1 MTRGDGALELSVVVP
16 AYNQAGV
23 LRHCVRSVLEQTLNA
38 ATYEIIVVDDGST
51 DYTPE
56 VLEEFRSRVTSV
68 RLPVNRGR
76 SAARNAGIAAA
87 GAPRI
92 VFIDS
97 DVLVRP
103 DFLHWHIDTHRKH
116 GPRILCRG
124 PVVLLYDLDDATA
137 HRPMRPVGSPAFL
150 DTANASLE
158 KSALLEAGGFD
169 ESFPGYG
176 WEDFELGLRLKRAG
190 IRRVFCPEATAF
202 HVHPEVGEETL
213 EALLRKEEER
223 AKSAVHFLKKHPV
236 TETRLLVQ
244 ATPLHRALYWMLS
257 GGGALTPSTALNI
270 AHRFK
275 RWGLRSVAHVVVRMA
290 LNWRYSEFLK
300 AELSRSRA

>member
-1 MTRGDGALELSVVVP
+1 MELSVVVP
-16 AYNQAGV
+16 TYNQAV
-23 LRHCVRSVLEQTLNA
+23 LLRHSMRSVVDQTLNPA
-38 ATYEIIVVDDGST
+38 MYEIIVVDDGST
-51 DYTPE
+51 DHTGE
-56 VLEEFRSRVTSV
+56 VLEEFRSRVTPI
-68 RLPVNRGR
+68 RLKVNRGR
-76 SAARNAGIAAA
+76 SAARNAGVAAA
-87 GAPRI
+87 GAPRL

-97 DVLVRP
+97 DVVVRP
-103 DFLHWHIDTHRKH
+103 DFLHWHLDTHRKH
-116 GPRILCRG
+116 GKGIVCRG
-124 PVVLLYDLDDATA
+124 PVVLLYNMDDDAMA
-137 HRPMRPVGSPAFL
+137 RRSIRAVWSPAFL

-158 KSALLEAGGFD
+158 KSALLQAGGFD

-213 EALLRKEEER
+213 EALLRKEQER
-223 AKSAVHFLKKHPV
+223 ARSAVHFLKKHPV

-270 AHRFK
+270 ARRFQ
-275 RWGLRSVAHVVVRMA
+275 RWGLRSVAHVILRMA
-290 LNWRYSEFLK
+290 LNWRYAEFLQT
-300 AELSRSRA
+300 ELTRSRA

>member
-1 MTRGDGALELSVVVP
+1 MELSVVVP
-16 AYNQAGV
+16 TYNQAGL
-23 LRHCVRSVLEQTLNA
+23 LRHCMRSVVDQTLNA

-51 DYTPE
+51 DGTRE
-56 VLEEFRSRVTSV
+56 VLEEFRSRVTPV
-68 RLPVNRGR
+68 LLEVNRGR
-76 SAARNAGIAAA
+76 SAARNAGVAAA

-97 DVLVRP
+97 DVVVRP
-103 DFLHWHIDTHRKH
+103 DFLHWHLVTHRKH
-116 GPRILCRG
+116 GSRIVCRG
-124 PVVLLYDLDDATA
+124 PVVLLYDVDEATTRRSIRA
-137 HRPMRPVGSPAFL
+137 VGSPAFL

-213 EALLRKEEER
+213 EVLLRKEEER
-223 AKSAVHFLKKHPV
+223 AKSAVHFLRKHPV
-236 TETRLLVQ
+236 TETRMLIQ
-244 ATPLHRALYWMLS
+244 ATLMHRVLYWLLS
-257 GGGALTPSTALNI
+257 VGGALTPSTALSVAN
-270 AHRFK
+270 RFH
-275 RWGLRSVAHVVVRMA
+275 RWGLRSAAHVVVRMA
-290 LNWRYSEFLK
+290 LNWRYAEFLK